1 MNDARIPEEEIVAR
15 GRGIYARDIAPTL
28 GSDDEEKFV
37 VIDIRS
43 GDYEISDDEE
53 QAFER
58 AERKHPEALFFILRV
73 GPNAAERPA
82 YRVGAGNIT
91 RPHGSP

>member
-15 GRGIYARDIAPTL
+15 GREIYARDIAPTL
-28 GSDDEEKFV
+28 GPKDEDKFV
-37 VIDIRS
+37 VVDVRS
-43 GDYEISDDEE
+43 NDYEISDDED

-58 AERKHPEALFFILRV
+58 AERKHPQALFFVLRV
-73 GPNAAERPA
+73 GPNAAEKPA
-82 YRVGAGNIT
+82 YRVGAGSFA